1 MISKMNENY
10 QITDI
15 QVKKSN
21 INKIRLFIND
31 QYFIETND
39 NIIRELDLYIGKI
52 VSKKVLV
59 SIEQRNEVSKARN
72 EAIRFLSYRPRSEW
86 EVRRKLE
93 EKKFP
98 HDIIENII
106 CWLKDKNL
114 INDREFS
121 LQWLRYQ
128 VNKKPSG
135 KIKLKNE
142 LYKKRINRKIIDSV
156 IDSFFKQDN
165 DELELAYR
173 LVEKK
178 SNSLQSK
185 NIKLEPKKIINLLK
199 SQGFSPQIIQ
209 QIYEEKFESQDNQY

>member
-1 MISKMNENY
+1 MGSQEKIRRK
-10 QITDI
+10 
-15 QVKKSN
+15 KKSRM
-21 INKIRLFIND
+21 ILLKIYL
-31 QYFIETND
+31 
-39 NIIRELDLYIGKI
+39 L
-52 VSKKVLV
+52 
-59 SIEQRNEVSKARN
+59 
-72 EAIRFLSYRPRSEW
+72 
-86 EVRRKLE
+86 
-93 EKKFP
+93 
-98 HDIIENII
+98 
-106 CWLKDKNL
+106 LKDQNL

-121 LQWLRYQ
+121 LQLFKYQ
-128 VNKKPSG
+128 VNKKTSG

-142 LYKKRINRKIIDSV
+142 LYKKRINRKIIESV

>member
-1 MISKMNENY
+1 MNENY
-10 QITDI
+10 RITDI

-31 QYFIETND
+31 QFFIETDD
-39 NIIRELDLYIGKI
+39 NVIRELDLYIGKT
-52 VSKKVLV
+52 VSK
-59 SIEQRNEVSKARN
+59 N
-72 EAIRFLSYRPRSEW
+72 RPRSEW

-106 CWLKDKNL
+106 GWLKDKNL
-114 INDREFS
+114 INDREFC
-121 LQWLRYQ
+121 LQWLKYQ

-142 LYKKRINRKIIDSV
+142 LYKKRINRKIIESV

-165 DELELAYR
+165 DELELAYQ
-173 LVEKK
+173 LIDKK
-178 SNSLQSK
+178 SNSLRSK
-185 NIKLEPKKIINLLK
+185 NIKLEPKKILNLLK

-209 QIYEEKFESQDNQY
+209 QIYEERFENKDNLC

>member
-1 MISKMNENY
+1 MNENY

-31 QYFIETND
+31 QYFIETDD

-59 SIEQRNEVSKARN
+59 SIEQQNEVSKARN

-165 DELELAYR
+165 DEL
-173 LVEKK
+173 
-178 SNSLQSK
+178 
-185 NIKLEPKKIINLLK
+185 
-199 SQGFSPQIIQ
+199 IIQ